1 MNLKY
6 YLRGLGVG
14 IVVTSLILGIGLG
27 SRKETLSNEEIKER
41 ARELGMVEESI
52 TVAEAAAQKEEE
64 AQEAEVTV
72 APVPEENAES
82 DAEPIV
88 NAEPE
93 VSSEPAVSTGAEPEV
108 SSEPAVST
116 GVAPEVSSE
125 PAVSTGAAPEAS
137 EKPNVSA
144 ASEPAAST
152 APEAGATPEAG
163 VKPGADEA
171 EEDSGTAPEKEIV
184 DITINPGEGS
194 YVISQK
200 LEQSGLIDD
209 AAEYDAYLCDNG
221 YHTKLRAGVHKIPM
235 GSTREEIAKLLCR

>member
-88 NAEPE
+88 SAE
-93 VSSEPAVSTGAEPEV
+93 
-108 SSEPAVST
+108 
-116 GVAPEVSSE
+116 PEVSSE

-137 EKPNVSA
+137 EEPNVSA

-152 APEAGATPEAG
+152 VPEAGATPEAG
-163 VKPGADEA
+163 VKPVADEA

>member
-93 VSSEPAVSTGAEPEV
+93 VSSEPAVSTGA
-108 SSEPAVST
+108 
-116 GVAPEVSSE
+116 APE
-125 PAVSTGAAPEAS
+125 TS

-152 APEAGATPEAG
+152 AAEAGATPEAG
-163 VKPGADEA
+163 VKPVADEA
-171 EEDSGTAPEKEIV
+171 EEDNGTAPEKEIV

-221 YHTKLRAGVHKIPM
+221 FHTKLRAGVHKIPM

>member
-1 MNLKY
+1 M
-6 YLRGLGVG
+6 RA
-14 IVVTSLILGIGLG
+14 VT
-27 SRKETLSNEEIKER
+27 
-41 ARELGMVEESI
+41 
-52 TVAEAAAQKEEE
+52 
-64 AQEAEVTV
+64 
-72 APVPEENAES
+72 
-82 DAEPIV
+82 V

-93 VSSEPAVSTGAEPEV
+93 VSSEPAVSTGA
-108 SSEPAVST
+108 
-116 GVAPEVSSE
+116 APGVSSE

-152 APEAGATPEAG
+152 AAEAGATPEAG
-163 VKPGADEA
+163 VKPVADEA
-171 EEDSGTAPEKEIV
+171 EEDNGTAPEKEIV

-221 YHTKLRAGVHKIPM
+221 FHTKLRAGVHKIPM

>member
-41 ARELGMVEESI
+41 ARELGMVE
-52 TVAEAAAQKEEE
+52 KEEE
-64 AQEAEVTV
+64 AQEAEVTA

-82 DAEPIV
+82 DVEPIV

-93 VSSEPAVSTGAEPEV
+93 VSSEPTMSTGAE
-108 SSEPAVST
+108 
-116 GVAPEVSSE
+116 PEVSSE

-144 ASEPAAST
+144 ASESAAS
-152 APEAGATPEAG
+152 AVPEAGATPEAG
-163 VKPGADEA
+163 VKPVADEA

>member
-93 VSSEPAVSTGAEPEV
+93 VSSEPAVSTGA
-108 SSEPAVST
+108 
-116 GVAPEVSSE
+116 APGVSSE
-125 PAVSTGAAPEAS
+125 PAVSTGAAPETS
-137 EKPNVSA
+137 EESNVSA

-163 VKPGADEA
+163 VKPGAGVKPVADEA

-221 YHTKLRAGVHKIPM
+221 FHTKLRAGVHKIPM

>member
-64 AQEAEVTV
+64 AQEAEV

-88 NAEPE
+88 SAEPE
-93 VSSEPAVSTGAEPEV
+93 VSSEPAVSTGAAPGV
-108 SSEPAVST
+108 SIE
-116 GVAPEVSSE
+116 PEVSSE

-163 VKPGADEA
+163 VKPVADEA
-171 EEDSGTAPEKEIV
+171 EEDNGTAPEKEIV

-221 YHTKLRAGVHKIPM
+221 FHTKLRAGVHKIPM

>member
-41 ARELGMVEESI
+41 ARTLGMVEESI

-72 APVPEENAES
+72 TPVPEENAEG
-82 DAEPIV
+82 DAETIV
-88 NAEPE
+88 SAEPE
-93 VSSEPAVSTGAEPEV
+93 VSSEPAVSV
-108 SSEPAVST
+108 S
-116 GVAPEVSSE
+116 
-125 PAVSTGAAPEAS
+125 AAPETS
-137 EKPNVSA
+137 EEPKVSA
-144 ASEPAAST
+144 ASEPEASEEPNASAASE
-152 APEAGATPEAG
+152 PEAGAAPEEG
-163 VKPGADEA
+163 VKPVADET
-171 EEDSGTAPEKEIV
+171 EEDSGTAPAKEIV

-200 LEQSGLIDD
+200 LEQSGLVDD
-209 AAEYDAYLCDNG
+209 ATEYDAYLCDNG

>member
-88 NAEPE
+88 SA
-93 VSSEPAVSTGAEPEV
+93 
-108 SSEPAVST
+108 
-116 GVAPEVSSE
+116 APGVSSE

-163 VKPGADEA
+163 VKPVADEA

-235 GSTREEIAKLLCR
+235 GSTREEIANLLCR

>member
-41 ARELGMVEESI
+41 ARALGMVEESI
-52 TVAEAAAQKEEE
+52 TVAEAATQQEEE
-64 AQEAEVTV
+64 AQESEADADLQLKDDVVDE
-72 APVPEENAES
+72 ADPEPAVS
-82 DAEPIV
+82 AS
-88 NAEPE
+88 PE
-93 VSSEPAVSTGAEPEV
+93 VSSEPAAGAST
-108 SSEPAVST
+108 S
-116 GVAPEVSSE
+116 
-125 PAVSTGAAPEAS
+125 PEAS
-137 EKPNVSA
+137 AIPKASTQPVPSAEPTVSA
-144 ASEPAAST
+144 TPK
-152 APEAGATPEAG
+152 AG
-163 VKPGADEA
+163 DEA
-171 EEDSGTAPEKEIV
+171 AETKEIV

-194 YVISQK
+194 YAISRK

-235 GSTREEIAKLLCR
+235 GSTREEIAKLLCQ

>member
-64 AQEAEVTV
+64 AQEAEVTA

-82 DAEPIV
+82 DVEPIV
-88 NAEPE
+88 NAE
-93 VSSEPAVSTGAEPEV
+93 
-108 SSEPAVST
+108 
-116 GVAPEVSSE
+116 PEVSSE

-144 ASEPAAST
+144 ASESAASA

-163 VKPGADEA
+163 VKPVADEA

-221 YHTKLRAGVHKIPM
+221 FHTKLRAGVHKIPM

>member
-41 ARELGMVEESI
+41 ARTLGMVEESI

-72 APVPEENAES
+72 TPVPEENAEG
-82 DAEPIV
+82 DAETIV
-88 NAEPE
+88 SAEPE
-93 VSSEPAVSTGAEPEV
+93 VSSEPAVSAAPETSDEPKV
-108 SSEPAVST
+108 SAASEPA
-116 GVAPEVSSE
+116 
-125 PAVSTGAAPEAS
+125 AS
-137 EKPNVSA
+137 EEPNASA

-152 APEAGATPEAG
+152 APEAGAASEAG
-163 VKPGADEA
+163 VKPVADEA
-171 EEDSGTAPEKEIV
+171 EEDSGTAPAKEIV

-209 AAEYDAYLCDNG
+209 ATEYDAYLCDNG

>member
-64 AQEAEVTV
+64 AQEKVT
-72 APVPEENAES
+72 ADPVPEENAEG
-82 DAEPIV
+82 DAETIV
-88 NAEPE
+88 SAEPE
-93 VSSEPAVSTGAEPEV
+93 VSSEPAVSV
-108 SSEPAVST
+108 S
-116 GVAPEVSSE
+116 
-125 PAVSTGAAPEAS
+125 AAPETS
-137 EKPNVSA
+137 EEPKVSA
-144 ASEPAAST
+144 ASEPEASEEPNASAASEPE
-152 APEAGATPEAG
+152 ASAEPEAGATPEAG
-163 VKPGADEA
+163 VKPVANEA
-171 EEDSGTAPEKEIV
+171 EEDSGTAPAKEIV

>member
-41 ARELGMVEESI
+41 ARTLGMVEESI

-93 VSSEPAVSTGAEPEV
+93 VSSEPAVSV
-108 SSEPAVST
+108 S
-116 GVAPEVSSE
+116 
-125 PAVSTGAAPEAS
+125 AAPETS
-137 EKPNVSA
+137 EEPKVSA
-144 ASEPAAST
+144 ASEPEASEEPNASAASE
-152 APEAGATPEAG
+152 PEAGATPEAG
-163 VKPGADEA
+163 VKPVADEA
-171 EEDSGTAPEKEIV
+171 EEDSGTAPAKEIV

-200 LEQSGLIDD
+200 LEQSGLVDD
-209 AAEYDAYLCDNG
+209 ATEYDAYLCDNG

>member
-88 NAEPE
+88 NA
-93 VSSEPAVSTGAEPEV
+93 
-108 SSEPAVST
+108 
-116 GVAPEVSSE
+116 APGVSSE

-152 APEAGATPEAG
+152 AAEAGATPEAG
-163 VKPGADEA
+163 VKPVADEA
-171 EEDSGTAPEKEIV
+171 EEDNGTAPEKEIV

-221 YHTKLRAGVHKIPM
+221 FHTKLRAGVHKIPM

>member
-72 APVPEENAES
+72 APVSEENAES

-88 NAEPE
+88 SAE
-93 VSSEPAVSTGAEPEV
+93 
-108 SSEPAVST
+108 
-116 GVAPEVSSE
+116 PEVSSE

-137 EKPNVSA
+137 EEPNVSA

-163 VKPGADEA
+163 VKPVADEA

>member
-41 ARELGMVEESI
+41 ARTLGMVEESI

-64 AQEAEVTV
+64 AQEKVT
-72 APVPEENAES
+72 ADPVPEENAEG
-82 DAEPIV
+82 DAETIV
-88 NAEPE
+88 SAEPE
-93 VSSEPAVSTGAEPEV
+93 VSSEPAVSV
-108 SSEPAVST
+108 S
-116 GVAPEVSSE
+116 
-125 PAVSTGAAPEAS
+125 AAPEAS
-137 EKPNVSA
+137 EEPKVSA
-144 ASEPAAST
+144 ASEPEASEEPNASAASEPE
-152 APEAGATPEAG
+152 ASAEPEAGATPEAG
-163 VKPGADEA
+163 VKPVANEA
-171 EEDSGTAPEKEIV
+171 EEDSGTAPAKEIV

-194 YVISQK
+194 YTISSK

-209 AAEYDAYLCDNG
+209 ASEYDAYLCDNG

>member
-6 YLRGLGVG
+6 YLRGRGVG

-93 VSSEPAVSTGAEPEV
+93 VSSEPAVSTGA
-108 SSEPAVST
+108 
-116 GVAPEVSSE
+116 
-125 PAVSTGAAPEAS
+125 APEAS

-152 APEAGATPEAG
+152 AAEAGATPEAG
-163 VKPGADEA
+163 VKPVADEA
-171 EEDSGTAPEKEIV
+171 EEDNGTAPEKEIV

-221 YHTKLRAGVHKIPM
+221 FHTKLRAGVHKIPM

>member
-93 VSSEPAVSTGAEPEV
+93 VSSEPAVSTGAAPGVSSEPEV

-116 GVAPEVSSE
+116 G
-125 PAVSTGAAPEAS
+125 AVPEAS

-163 VKPGADEA
+163 VKPVADEA
-171 EEDSGTAPEKEIV
+171 EEDNGTAPEKEIV

-221 YHTKLRAGVHKIPM
+221 FHTKLRAGVHKIPM

>member
-82 DAEPIV
+82 DAEPK
-88 NAEPE
+88 
-93 VSSEPAVSTGAEPEV
+93 VSSEPAVSTGA
-108 SSEPAVST
+108 
-116 GVAPEVSSE
+116 APGVSSE

-152 APEAGATPEAG
+152 AAEAGATPEAG
-163 VKPGADEA
+163 VKPVADEA
-171 EEDSGTAPEKEIV
+171 EEDNGTAPEKEIV

>member
-93 VSSEPAVSTGAEPEV
+93 VSSEPAVSTG
-108 SSEPAVST
+108 
-116 GVAPEVSSE
+116 VAPETSE
-125 PAVSTGAAPEAS
+125 E
-137 EKPNVSA
+137 PNVSA

-163 VKPGADEA
+163 VKPVADEA

>member
-41 ARELGMVEESI
+41 ARTLGMVEESI

-64 AQEAEVTV
+64 AQEKVT
-72 APVPEENAES
+72 ADPVPEENAEG
-82 DAEPIV
+82 DAETIV
-88 NAEPE
+88 SAEPE
-93 VSSEPAVSTGAEPEV
+93 VSSEPAVSV
-108 SSEPAVST
+108 SA
-116 GVAPEVSSE
+116 APETSEEPKVSAASE
-125 PAVSTGAAPEAS
+125 PEAS
-137 EKPNVSA
+137 EEPNASA

-163 VKPGADEA
+163 VKPVANEA
-171 EEDSGTAPEKEIV
+171 EEDSGTAPAKEIV

>member
-41 ARELGMVEESI
+41 ARTLGMVEESI

-64 AQEAEVTV
+64 AQEKVT
-72 APVPEENAES
+72 ADPVPEENAEG
-82 DAEPIV
+82 DAETIV
-88 NAEPE
+88 SAEPE
-93 VSSEPAVSTGAEPEV
+93 VSSEPAVSV
-108 SSEPAVST
+108 SA
-116 GVAPEVSSE
+116 APETSEEPKVSAASE
-125 PAVSTGAAPEAS
+125 PEAS
-137 EKPNVSA
+137 EEPNASA

-152 APEAGATPEAG
+152 APEAGAAPEAG
-163 VKPGADEA
+163 VKPVANEA
-171 EEDSGTAPEKEIV
+171 EEDSGTAPTKEIV

-200 LEQSGLIDD
+200 LEQSGLVDD
-209 AAEYDAYLCDNG
+209 ATEYDAYLCDNG

>member
-14 IVVTSLILGIGLG
+14 IAVTSLILGIGLG

-41 ARELGMVEESI
+41 ARALGMVEEPV
-52 TVAEAAAQKEEE
+52 TVAEAAAQQEEE
-64 AQEAEVTV
+64 AQEAEATVTT
-72 APVPEENAES
+72 VPEENAEG
-82 DAEPIV
+82 DAETIV
-88 NAEPE
+88 SAEPE
-93 VSSEPAVSTGAEPEV
+93 VSSEPAVSV
-108 SSEPAVST
+108 SA
-116 GVAPEVSSE
+116 APETSEEPKVSAASE
-125 PAVSTGAAPEAS
+125 PEAS
-137 EKPNVSA
+137 EEPNASA

-163 VKPGADEA
+163 VKPVADEA
-171 EEDSGTAPEKEIV
+171 EEDSGTAPAKEIV

-200 LEQSGLIDD
+200 LEQSGLVDD
-209 AAEYDAYLCDNG
+209 ATEYDAYLCDNG

-235 GSTREEIAKLLCR
+235 GSTREEIAKLLCQ

>member
-64 AQEAEVTV
+64 AQEAEV

-88 NAEPE
+88 SAEPE
-93 VSSEPAVSTGAEPEV
+93 VSSEPTMSTGAEPEV

-116 GVAPEVSSE
+116 G
-125 PAVSTGAAPEAS
+125 AASEAS
-137 EKPNVSA
+137 EEPNVSA
-144 ASEPAAST
+144 ASEPAAS
-152 APEAGATPEAG
+152 ATPEAG
-163 VKPGADEA
+163 VKLVADEA

>member
-41 ARELGMVEESI
+41 ARTLGMVEESI

-64 AQEAEVTV
+64 AQEKVT
-72 APVPEENAES
+72 ADPVPEENAEG
-82 DAEPIV
+82 DAETIV
-88 NAEPE
+88 SAEPE
-93 VSSEPAVSTGAEPEV
+93 VSSEPAVSV
-108 SSEPAVST
+108 S
-116 GVAPEVSSE
+116 
-125 PAVSTGAAPEAS
+125 AAPETS
-137 EKPNVSA
+137 EEPKVSA
-144 ASEPAAST
+144 ASEPA

-163 VKPGADEA
+163 VKPVADEA
-171 EEDSGTAPEKEIV
+171 EEDSGTAPAKEIV

-209 AAEYDAYLCDNG
+209 ATEYDAYLCDNG

>member
-93 VSSEPAVSTGAEPEV
+93 VSSEPAVSTGA
-108 SSEPAVST
+108 
-116 GVAPEVSSE
+116 
-125 PAVSTGAAPEAS
+125 APEAS

-152 APEAGATPEAG
+152 AAEAGATPEAG
-163 VKPGADEA
+163 VKPVADEA

>member
-41 ARELGMVEESI
+41 ARELGMVEEST

-93 VSSEPAVSTGAEPEV
+93 VSSEPAVSTGA
-108 SSEPAVST
+108 
-116 GVAPEVSSE
+116 
-125 PAVSTGAAPEAS
+125 APEAS

-152 APEAGATPEAG
+152 AAEAGATPEAG
-163 VKPGADEA
+163 VKPVADEA
-171 EEDSGTAPEKEIV
+171 EEDNGTAPEKEIV

-221 YHTKLRAGVHKIPM
+221 FHTKLRAGVHKIPM

>member
-41 ARELGMVEESI
+41 ARTLGMVEESI

-64 AQEAEVTV
+64 AQEKVT
-72 APVPEENAES
+72 ADPVPEENAEG
-82 DAEPIV
+82 DAETIV
-88 NAEPE
+88 SAEPE
-93 VSSEPAVSTGAEPEV
+93 VSSEPAVSV
-108 SSEPAVST
+108 S
-116 GVAPEVSSE
+116 
-125 PAVSTGAAPEAS
+125 AAPETS
-137 EKPNVSA
+137 EEPKVSA
-144 ASEPAAST
+144 ASEPAASA

-163 VKPGADEA
+163 VKPVANEA
-171 EEDSGTAPEKEIV
+171 EEDSGTAPAKEIV

-209 AAEYDAYLCDNG
+209 ATEYDAYLCDNG

>member
-41 ARELGMVEESI
+41 ARTLGMVEESI

-64 AQEAEVTV
+64 AQEKVT
-72 APVPEENAES
+72 ADPVPEENAEG
-82 DAEPIV
+82 DAETIV
-88 NAEPE
+88 SAEPE
-93 VSSEPAVSTGAEPEV
+93 VSSEPAVSV
-108 SSEPAVST
+108 S
-116 GVAPEVSSE
+116 
-125 PAVSTGAAPEAS
+125 AAPETS
-137 EKPNVSA
+137 EEPKVSA
-144 ASEPAAST
+144 ASEPEASEEPNASAASE
-152 APEAGATPEAG
+152 PEAGATPEAG
-163 VKPGADEA
+163 VKPVANEA
-171 EEDSGTAPEKEIV
+171 EEDSGTAPAKEIV

-209 AAEYDAYLCDNG
+209 ATEYDAYLCDNG

>member
-1 MNLKY
+1 MKY

-64 AQEAEVTV
+64 AQEAEATV

-93 VSSEPAVSTGAEPEV
+93 VSSEPAVSTGA
-108 SSEPAVST
+108 
-116 GVAPEVSSE
+116 APETSE
-125 PAVSTGAAPEAS
+125 E
-137 EKPNVSA
+137 PNVSA

-163 VKPGADEA
+163 VKPVADEA

>member
-88 NAEPE
+88 SAE
-93 VSSEPAVSTGAEPEV
+93 
-108 SSEPAVST
+108 
-116 GVAPEVSSE
+116 PEVSSE

-152 APEAGATPEAG
+152 AAEAGATPEAG
-163 VKPGADEA
+163 VKPVADEA
-171 EEDSGTAPEKEIV
+171 EEDNGTAPEKEIV

-221 YHTKLRAGVHKIPM
+221 FHTKLRAGVHKIPM

>member
-41 ARELGMVEESI
+41 ARTLGMVEESI

-64 AQEAEVTV
+64 AQEKVT
-72 APVPEENAES
+72 ADPVPEENAEG
-82 DAEPIV
+82 DAETIV
-88 NAEPE
+88 SAEPE
-93 VSSEPAVSTGAEPEV
+93 VSSEPAVRV
-108 SSEPAVST
+108 S
-116 GVAPEVSSE
+116 
-125 PAVSTGAAPEAS
+125 AAPEAS
-137 EKPNVSA
+137 EEPKVSAASEPEASEEPNASA
-144 ASEPAAST
+144 ASEPAASA

-163 VKPGADEA
+163 VKPVADEA
-171 EEDSGTAPEKEIV
+171 EEDSGTAPAKEIV

-200 LEQSGLIDD
+200 LEQSGLVDD
-209 AAEYDAYLCDNG
+209 ATEYDAYLCDNG

-235 GSTREEIAKLLCR
+235 GSTREEIAKLLCQ

>member
-163 VKPGADEA
+163 VKPVADEA

-221 YHTKLRAGVHKIPM
+221 FHTKLRAGVHKIPM

>member
-64 AQEAEVTV
+64 AQEAEV

-88 NAEPE
+88 SAEPE
-93 VSSEPAVSTGAEPEV
+93 VSSEPAVSTGA
-108 SSEPAVST
+108 
-116 GVAPEVSSE
+116 APEVSSE

-152 APEAGATPEAG
+152 AAEAGATPEAG
-163 VKPGADEA
+163 VKPVADEV
-171 EEDSGTAPEKEIV
+171 EEDNGTAPEKEIV

-221 YHTKLRAGVHKIPM
+221 FHTKLRAGVHKIPM